1 MLYLIW
7 ECLAG
12 SQINLAEEGRRVT
25 EKALLCLL
33 KLRML

>member
-12 SQINLAEEGRRVT
+12 LQINLAEVGRVT
-25 EKALLCLL
+25 EKALL
-33 KLRML
+33 KR